1 MTYIMLSYFSNN
13 EFQEYDSI
21 IRFQY
26 NVIGCIDGHI
36 KEKGKTAN
44 MVKNPIWVIEE
55 NKKEYLI
62 MYCEV
67 NTTIKLCR
75 DSYQKI
81 LEFEKIYNT
90 KLTWYNCS
98 NGYIATRLPNEKQ
111 LFIHQVIMNCY
122 GNGKGTAII
131 SVDHI
136 DRDPLN
142 NTLENLRIATQDE
155 QRQNSKG
162 IAPDTKRERQGRAR
176 PLPAGIDQPDM
187 PKYVTYNVEVWDK
200 PKNKTRDF
208 FRIEG
213 HPLISPK
220 SWESTSSS
228 KISALE
234 KLQQTINVL
243 KSMNAGIFPNQNTRI
258 LPKHV
263 YLGTKHGK
271 PVLQYD
277 NRSASIT
284 KSMTIPETTIESDE
298 MQRQLYIFNY
308 RIMQSFGEEYTIF
321 GDDYSYIGEPIEET
335 VLDNIQST
343 LPMNISFYND
353 SYSAYTILAFQ
364 KQIGLTRITK
374 KISLNK
380 KYDVIEDI
388 QTDEFT
394 DDLQDKMVKMN
405 REIITKWGIEH
416 AILETDEIQEKEIQ
430 TQFQEKIIAG
440 FPTNIY
446 TKIQNGDLY
455 LEYNKVIL
463 GKRMNTTIKCPKNF
477 NKNNELHKFNHKIIE
492 LYGEEHGLNLGYYP
506 YQTDEPVN
514 KPENVYMNLTC
525 SKPYLFILQNEK
537 TVSWILPE
545 RYNLQE
551 QIDIFINESNKIS
564 QDQDFDVD
572 GYKLIYNNWKPDNI
586 SIIMKDGK
594 PILAYQKRCKDC
606 KHGLTLT
613 LPRIAFNMNKQL
625 IEINKKIEAKYG
637 KEFMVL

>member
-1 MTYIMLSYFSNN
+1 MTYKMLSQFSNN
-13 EFQEYDSI
+13 EFQEYDGI

-26 NVIGCIDGHI
+26 KVIGCINGHT
-36 KEKGKTAN
+36 KEKGKSAN
-44 MVKNPIWVIEE
+44 MIKNPIWIIEE
-55 NKKEYLI
+55 DGKEYLI

-81 LEFEKIYNT
+81 LDFEQLHKTKI
-90 KLTWYNCS
+90 TWHKIE
-98 NGYIATRLPNEKQ
+98 NGYIQGHIGSNSI

-142 NTLENLRIATQDE
+142 NTLENLRIATREE
-155 QRQNSKG
+155 QGQNSKG
-162 IAPDTKRERQGRAR
+162 TAPGTKRERQCIAR
-176 PLPAGIDQPDM
+176 PLPVGIEQHDM
-187 PKYVTYNVEVWDK
+187 PKYVTYNVEVLDK
-200 PKNKTRDF
+200 SQNKTRDY
-208 FRIEG
+208 FRIEN

-220 SWESTSSS
+220 SWESTSSG

-234 KLQQTINVL
+234 KLQQTIKVL
-243 KSMNAGIFPNQNTRI
+243 KDMDAGIFPKPYTRS
-258 LPKHV
+258 LPIHV
-263 YLGTKHGK
+263 YFGTKHGK
-271 PVLQYD
+271 PVLHYD
-277 NRSASIT
+277 NRTAGIT
-284 KSMTIPETTIESDE
+284 KSMTIPETTVESDE

-321 GDDYSYIGEPIEET
+321 EDDYSYMGEPIEEYI
-335 VLDNIQST
+335 LDNIQAT
-343 LPMNISFYND
+343 LPKNISFYND
-353 SYSAYTILAFQ
+353 AYSAYTILAFQ

-374 KISLNK
+374 KIALNK
-380 KYDVIEDI
+380 KYDVIEDVRS
-388 QTDEFT
+388 DEFT

-405 REIITKWGIEH
+405 KEIITKWGIEH
-416 AILETDEIQEKEIQ
+416 AILETNEIQEKEIHSC
-430 TQFQEKIIAG
+430 FREECIAG
-440 FPTNIY
+440 FPTNIH

-455 LEYNKVIL
+455 LEYNKVVL
-463 GKRMNTTIKCPKNF
+463 GKRMTTTVKLPKNF
-477 NKNNELHKFNHKIIE
+477 NKNNELHKFNHKIVE
-492 LYGEEHGLNLGYYP
+492 LYGKEHGLNLEYYP
-506 YQTDEPVN
+506 YQADEPVN

-525 SKPYLFILQNEK
+525 AKPYLFILQNEK
-537 TVSWILPE
+537 TSSWILPE

-551 QIDIFINESNKIS
+551 QIDMFIDEADKIS
-564 QDQDFDVD
+564 QDQDLDAD
-572 GYKLIYNNWKPDNI
+572 GYKLIYDNWKPDNI

-594 PILAYQKRCKDC
+594 PVLAYQKRCKDY